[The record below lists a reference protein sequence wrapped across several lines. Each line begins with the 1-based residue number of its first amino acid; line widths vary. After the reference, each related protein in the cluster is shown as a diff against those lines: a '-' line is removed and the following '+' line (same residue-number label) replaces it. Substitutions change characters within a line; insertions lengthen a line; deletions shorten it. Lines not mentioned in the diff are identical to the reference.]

1 MAEPGP
7 DDQDELKKKLVR
19 RVGIAGVLI
28 VVLLGGLT
36 LLEDVLL
43 EKPAAPPA
51 PGAAAPA
58 PPPAQAEAQKAEAPP
73 AEEKQEEAKPS
84 EEKKEEPRA
93 EPEKTETP
101 LAPAPVPEPRP
112 ASRVVIKPPAAAPV
126 PAKQA
131 APAKV
136 EKVEPAAPVAAVPA
150 PAPRVDPAAAL
161 ARSYRLQMGVFTSAS
176 NAEELHAKLEQAGI
190 PSYVESRVHVGPFK
204 TQKEAD
210 AARRKLKE
218 LGLGPGLL
226 IPPQKR

>member
-1 MAEPGP
+1 MAEPGQ

-43 EKPAAPPA
+43 EKPAAPAPA
-51 PGAAAPA
+51 PAAAAPA
-58 PPPAQAEAQKAEAPP
+58 AEPPKAEAPS
-73 AEEKQEEAKPS
+73 AEEKKEEAKPE

-112 ASRVVIKPPAAAPV
+112 ASRVVIKPPAPAA

-131 APAKV
+131 APARV
-136 EKVEPAAPVAAVPA
+136 EKVEPAAPA
-150 PAPRVDPAAAL
+150 PAPKADPAAVL

-176 NAEELHAKLEQAGI
+176 NAEELHAKLEKAGI

>member
-51 PGAAAPA
+51 PGAAPPA

-73 AEEKQEEAKPS
+73 AEEKQEEAKPA

-93 EPEKTETP
+93 EPEKTEMP
-101 LAPAPVPEPRP
+101 LAPAPAPEPRP
-112 ASRVVIKPPAAAPV
+112 ASRVVIKPPAAAPAK
-126 PAKQA
+126 PAAQ
-131 APAKV
+131 AKV
-136 EKVEPAAPVAAVPA
+136 EKVEPAAPA
-150 PAPRVDPAAAL
+150 PAPKADPAAVL

>member
-1 MAEPGP
+1 MAEPGQ

-58 PPPAQAEAQKAEAPP
+58 PAPAQAEAQKAEAPP
-73 AEEKQEEAKPS
+73 AEEKQEEAKPE

-101 LAPAPVPEPRP
+101 LAPAPAPEPRP
-112 ASRVVIKPPAAAPV
+112 ASRVVIKPPAAAP
-126 PAKQA
+126 AKQA

-136 EKVEPAAPVAAVPA
+136 EKIEPAAPA
-150 PAPRVDPAAAL
+150 PAPKADPAAAL

-176 NAEELHAKLEQAGI
+176 NAEELHAKLEKAGI

>member
-1 MAEPGP
+1 MAEPGQ

-58 PPPAQAEAQKAEAPP
+58 PPPAQAEPQKTEAPP
-73 AEEKQEEAKPS
+73 AEEKKEEAKPE

-112 ASRVVIKPPAAAPV
+112 VSRVVIKPPAPAV
-126 PAKQA
+126 PAKQV
-131 APAKV
+131 APARV
-136 EKVEPAAPVAAVPA
+136 EKVEPAAPA
-150 PAPRVDPAAAL
+150 PAPKADPAAVL

-176 NAEELHAKLEQAGI
+176 NAEELHAKLEKAGI

>member
-1 MAEPGP
+1 MAEPGQ
-7 DDQDELKKKLVR
+7 DDQDDLKKKLVR
-19 RVGIAGVLI
+19 RIGIAGVLI

-51 PGAAAPA
+51 PTAAAPA
-58 PPPAQAEAQKAEAPP
+58 PAEPPKAEAPP
-73 AEEKQEEAKPS
+73 AEEKKEEAKP
-84 EEKKEEPRA
+84 EEKKEEPKA
-93 EPEKTETP
+93 EPEKTEMP

-112 ASRVVIKPPAAAPV
+112 ASRVVIKPPAAAPAA
-126 PAKQA
+126 PAKKA

-136 EKVEPAAPVAAVPA
+136 EKVEPAAPAAAPA
-150 PAPRVDPAAAL
+150 PAPAPKADPAAAL

-176 NAEELHAKLEQAGI
+176 NAEELHAKLEQADI
-190 PSYVESRVHVGPFK
+190 PSYVESRVQVGPFK

>member
-73 AEEKQEEAKPS
+73 AEEKQEEAKPA

-112 ASRVVIKPPAAAPV
+112 ASRVVIKPPAAAPAA

-136 EKVEPAAPVAAVPA
+136 EKVEPAAPMPA
-150 PAPRVDPAAAL
+150 PKADPAAVL

-176 NAEELHAKLEQAGI
+176 NAEELHAKLEKAGI

>member
-36 LLEDVLL
+36 LLEDALL
-43 EKPAAPPA
+43 DKPAAPPA

-58 PPPAQAEAQKAEAPP
+58 PAPAQAEPQKTEAPP
-73 AEEKQEEAKPS
+73 AEEKQEEAKPE

-112 ASRVVIKPPAAAPV
+112 ASRVVIKPPAAAPAA

-136 EKVEPAAPVAAVPA
+136 EKVEKVEPAAPA
-150 PAPRVDPAAAL
+150 PAPKADPVAAL